1 MLNFD
6 PDHYLSVQ
14 RGAVA
19 LEPRLRETIGRLL
32 DGGAKNLFFMGA
44 GGVNFLMLPAARLLQ
59 TRSTFPVHIE
69 MAAEIVHSGSAHL
82 GPGSIAVFPSVS
94 GTTKE
99 AVAAI
104 EFAKERG
111 ATILSLTAKPN
122 TPIAELADVSL
133 SNDCADPTSSENF
146 YVQSLLLALSVM
158 DARGEIDDYD
168 TVVAELRTLPELL
181 IEVKRDFEPRAE
193 ALAAEIADE
202 ESAEGQQHIM
212 TSAGGSW
219 YEAMYYGMCILEEM
233 QWIWTRPVHASDFFH
248 GTLELLE
255 EDTSVLLLK
264 GEDEQRPLTDRVERF
279 ASTVTHRLRVLDS
292 RDFELPRISQRVR
305 ALVSPIV
312 LAAALERL
320 SVHLERVRGHDLTI
334 RRYYKKGDF

>member
-6 PDHYLSVQ
+6 PTHYLSVQ
-14 RGAVA
+14 GGAVA
-19 LEPRLRETIGRLL
+19 LAAPIREAVGKLL
-32 DGGAKNLFFMGA
+32 DDGAKNVFFMGA

-69 MAAEIVHSGSAHL
+69 MSAEIVNSGSAHL

-99 AVAAI
+99 AITAI
-104 EFAKERG
+104 EFAKQRG
-111 ATILSLTAKPN
+111 ATILSLTAKAD
-122 TPIAELADVSL
+122 TPIARLADVNFA
-133 SNDCADPTSSENF
+133 NDCADPTSSENF
-146 YVQSLLLALSVM
+146 YLQSLLLALAIM
-158 DARGEIDDYD
+158 DVRDEIDDYD
-168 TVVAELRTLPELL
+168 EVVSQLRTLPELL
-181 IEVKRDFEPRAE
+181 VAAKQQFEPRAE
-193 ALAAEIADE
+193 ALADEIKDE
-202 ESAEGQQHIM
+202 QHHIM

-219 YEAMYYGMCILEEM
+219 YEAAYYGMCILEEM

-255 EDTSVLLLK
+255 EDTSVFLFK
-264 GEDEQRPLTDRVERF
+264 GEDEQRSLTDRVERF
-279 ASTVTHRLRVLDS
+279 ATTVTRKLRVLDAAE
-292 RDFELPRISQRVR
+292 FELAGLTPRVR

-312 LAAALERL
+312 FAAVLERL
-320 SVHLERVRGHDLTI
+320 SSHLERARDHDLTT

>member
-19 LEPRLRETIGRLL
+19 LEPRLRETVGRLL
-32 DGGAKNLFFMGA
+32 DDGSRNLFFMGA

-59 TRSTFPVHIE
+59 THSTFPVHIE

-104 EFAKERG
+104 EFARERG

-122 TPIAELADVSL
+122 TPIADLADVSL

-146 YVQSLLLALSVM
+146 YLQSLLLALAVM
-158 DARGEIDDYD
+158 DARGELDDYD
-168 TVVAELRTLPELL
+168 AVVAELQTLPELL
-181 IEVKRDFEPRAE
+181 VEVKRAFEPRAE
-193 ALAAEIADE
+193 ALAAEIAAE
-202 ESAEGQQHIM
+202 ESTHIM

-255 EDTSVLLLK
+255 EDTSVFLLK

-279 ASTVTHRLRVLDS
+279 ASTVTSRLRVLDS
-292 RDFELPRISQRVR
+292 RDFELPGISRRVR
-305 ALVSPIV
+305 ALISPV
-312 LAAALERL
+312 VFAAALERL

>member
-19 LEPRLRETIGRLL
+19 LAAPIHEAAEKLL
-32 DGGAKNLFFMGA
+32 GDGAKNVFFMGA
-44 GGVNFLMLPAARLLQ
+44 GGVNFLMLPAARMLQ
-59 TRSTFPVHIE
+59 TRSTFPAHIE
-69 MAAEIVHSGSAHL
+69 MSAEIVNTGSAHL

-99 AVAAI
+99 AIAAI
-104 EFAKERG
+104 EFARGRG
-111 ATILSLTAKPN
+111 ATILSLTAQPD
-122 TPIAELADVSL
+122 TPIAQLADVNL
-133 SNDCADPTSSENF
+133 ANDCADPTSSENF
-146 YVQSLLLALSVM
+146 YLQSLLLALAIM
-158 DARGEIDDYD
+158 DVRGEIDDYAE
-168 TVVAELRTLPELL
+168 VVAQLQTLPELL
-181 IEVKRDFEPRAE
+181 VAAKRQFEPRAE
-193 ALAAEIADE
+193 ALAEEI
-202 ESAEGQQHIM
+202 EGEQHHIM
-212 TSAGGSW
+212 ISAGGSW
-219 YEAMYYGMCILEEM
+219 YEAAYYGMCILEEM

-264 GEDEQRPLTDRVERF
+264 GEDEQRPLTERVERF
-279 ASTVTHRLRVLDS
+279 AQTVTRRLRVLDAA
-292 RDFELPRISQRVR
+292 DFELAGLTPRVR

-312 LAAALERL
+312 FAAVLERL
-320 SVHLERVRGHDLTI
+320 STHLERVRDHDLTI

>member
-1 MLNFD
+1 MLKFD

-14 RGAVA
+14 SGAVA
-19 LEPRLRETIGRLL
+19 LAAPIREGFAKLL
-32 DGGAKNLFFMGA
+32 NDGAKNIFFMGA
-44 GGVNFLMLPAARLLQ
+44 GGVNFLMLPAARILQ
-59 TRSTFPVHIE
+59 NRSTFPVHID
-69 MAAEIVHSGSAHL
+69 MSAEIVNSGSAHL

-99 AVAAI
+99 AIAAI
-104 EFAKERG
+104 EYAKSQG
-111 ATILSLTAKPN
+111 ATIVGLTAKPG
-122 TPIAELADVSL
+122 TPIANLADVAF

-146 YVQSLLLALSVM
+146 YLQSLLIALAIM

-168 TVVAELRTLPELL
+168 EVIAQLETLPELL
-181 IEVKRDFEPRAE
+181 VQAKAQFEPRAE
-193 ALAAEIADE
+193 ALAEEVKDE
-202 ESAEGQQHIM
+202 QNHIM

-219 YEAMYYGMCILEEM
+219 YEAAYYGMCILEEM

-255 EDTSVLLLK
+255 EDTSVILLK

-279 ASTVTHRLRVLDS
+279 AKTVTSKLRVIDAA
-292 RDFELPRISQRVR
+292 DFELAGLSPRVR
-305 ALVSPIV
+305 ALVLPIV
-312 LAAALERL
+312 FAAVFERL
-320 SVHLERVRGHDLTI
+320 STHLERVRDHDLTI